1 MCQTFNREGKS
12 HCASKAVP
20 ASEMDRLVSEVV
32 GDDIPKIKEIIV
44 YPNNTLLFNLNDGS
58 SITKTWNDISRSN
71 SWTDEMKEEARKRS
85 LKQWENIKRE
95 GK

>member
-1 MCQTFNREGKS
+1 MGKS

-20 ASEMDRLVSEVV
+20 ASEMDRLVSKVV
-32 GDDIPKIKEIIV
+32 GDDISKIKEIIV

-58 SITKTWNDISRSN
+58 SITKKWNDISRRD
-71 SWTDEMKEEARKRS
+71 SWTEKMKEEARRRS
-85 LKQWENIKRE
+85 LKQRENIKRE